1 MNNDQQLE
9 HLSNTIQNYKVS
21 KAPPIFELFASLVA
35 MSISIL
41 LFTLAGVFQQE
52 ATFYIL
58 MRTVMPQIGW
68 ATAFLVVGFSSG
80 LGMILDKKTI
90 RIVSLAALLI
100 LFGIVAVFY
109 LITFPNLAGIL
120 MFWISIF
127 TGLSIPLV
135 RYTGLRK

>member
-9 HLSNTIQNYKVS
+9 HLSNAIQNYKVS

-58 MRTVMPQIGW
+58 MRTMMPQIGW
-68 ATAFLVVGFSSG
+68 ATVFLVAGFSSG
-80 LGMILDKKTI
+80 LGMILDKKII
-90 RIVSLAALLI
+90 RIVSLVALLI
-100 LFGIVAVFY
+100 LFGILAVFY

-127 TGLSIPLV
+127 TGLSIPMV

>member
-9 HLSNTIQNYKVS
+9 QLSNAIQNYKVS

-41 LFTLAGVFQQE
+41 LFSLAGVFKQE

-68 ATAFLVVGFSSG
+68 ATVFLIAGFSSG

-90 RIVSLAALLI
+90 RIVSLAVLLI

-120 MFWISIF
+120 MFWISVF
-127 TGLSIPLV
+127 TGLSIPMV